1 MKYRYTDLKGNLHVL
16 EGTEEFVNE
25 KIKEYE
31 KEGKTIIKKEI
42 KEEVKDDSST
52 RRMVGKV

>member
-42 KEEVKDDSST
+42 KEEVKDDKCT
-52 RRMVGKV
+52 RRMVWKV

>member
-25 KIKEYE
+25 RIKEYE
-31 KEGKTIIKKEI
+31 KKGKTIIKKEI
-42 KEEVKDDSST
+42 KEEVKDDKCT
-52 RRMVGKV
+52 RRMV